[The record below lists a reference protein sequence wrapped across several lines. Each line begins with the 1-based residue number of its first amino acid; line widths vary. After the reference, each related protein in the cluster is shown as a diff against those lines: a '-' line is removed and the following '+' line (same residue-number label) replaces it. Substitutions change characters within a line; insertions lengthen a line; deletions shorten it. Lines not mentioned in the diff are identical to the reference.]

1 MCRNKDKRFMSEK
14 TPSTVSRSELSV
26 SLSWPHMPRLILALS
41 QTPVCQVNTVP
52 SVITSERDTKED
64 LNVSQSISRDPRSV
78 VLHLIPKPCLRKHTY
93 LPTLCWPKEKRI
105 LQCFRCIYPDVT
117 KHKDFQTEE
126 AVRAVL
132 PYKGRPTKD
141 AHLFA
146 D

>member
-1 MCRNKDKRFMSEK
+1 MSEK

-78 VLHLIPKPCLRKHTY
+78 VLHDLIPKPCLRNIH
-93 LPTLCWPKEKRI
+93 
-105 LQCFRCIYPDVT
+105 IYPLCAGPKKSAFNSVSDVFILMLPNT
-117 KHKDFQTEE
+117 KTFKLKKPSVPFF
-126 AVRAVL
+126 
-132 PYKGRPTKD
+132 PTKD